1 MNIIQRGEDITILN
15 DTYNANPPVHAGR
28 RWRCSPRPTGHR
40 RSPCWGICSS
50 WAPWPPPSTPAWGT
64 YLGKAGIDCLV
75 AVGELARNIYDAAA
89 EAKVPE
95 VHYCATKQEALPVLA
110 QVVKPHATILVKA
123 SRGMAFED
131 LTEYL
136 KSITQEP

>member
-1 MNIIQRGEDITILN
+1 M
-15 DTYNANPPVHAGR
+15 
-28 RWRCSPRPTGHR
+28 
-40 RSPCWGICSS
+40 
-50 WAPWPPPSTPAWGT
+50 
-64 YLGKAGIDCLV
+64 
-75 AVGELARNIYDAAA
+75 AVGELARNIYNAAKTA
-89 EAKVPE
+89 MVPE
-95 VHYCATKQEALPVLA
+95 VHYCATKEEALPILA

>member
-1 MNIIQRGEDITILN
+1 MFELGTL
-15 DTYNANPPVHAGR
+15 APALHAG
-28 RWRCSPRPTGHR
+28 
-40 RSPCWGICSS
+40 I
-50 WAPWPPPSTPAWGT
+50 GT

-75 AVGELARNIYDAAA
+75 AVGELAKNIYDAAR
-89 EAKVPE
+89 EAMVPE
-95 VHYCATKQEALPVLA
+95 VHYCATKEEALPVLA